1 MKEIDKIRKS
11 ERRSHEMMYTK
22 YDLFA
27 KGSWLEKPVQ
37 TVINILSMIECK
49 ESINILDLGCGV
61 GRNAIPIAL
70 HYKEYNC
77 MIDAVDIL
85 DIAIKKLRDYS
96 IYYGVDNMINGI
108 TSSVEDYYI
117 SNHKYDLILAI
128 SVLEHL
134 ENMDFLLKKL
144 YEIRDGLK
152 QNGIACFICNSNIE
166 EKSILTNQQLS
177 PQFECLFSDE
187 EFYEM
192 MAKVF
197 EDFELLKRTLK
208 KQVYTIP
215 RENEVVKMET
225 DVVTYVIK
233 KR

>member
-11 ERRSHEMMYTK
+11 ERISHEMMYTK

-70 HYKEYNC
+70 YYKEYNC

-96 IYYGVDNMINGI
+96 IYYGVDNTINGI
-108 TSSVEDYYI
+108 TSSIEDYYI

-166 EKSILTNQQLS
+166 
-177 PQFECLFSDE
+177 
-187 EFYEM
+187 
-192 MAKVF
+192 
-197 EDFELLKRTLK
+197 
-208 KQVYTIP
+208 
-215 RENEVVKMET
+215 
-225 DVVTYVIK
+225 
-233 KR
+233 